1 MTSATTIRSFA
12 RLRSRCVAAL
22 VLLSAL
28 PAFLPL
34 ASAQTYT
41 IHGNTPGF
49 IQKSQDLGAVDPS
62 SVISVTAWLKLH
74 NEGKLDK

>member
-1 MTSATTIRSFA
+1 MTVTPATRSFA
-12 RLRSRCVAAL
+12 GLPSRYVAAL

-28 PAFLPL
+28 SAFLPL

-49 IQKSQDLGAVDPS
+49 VQKATDLGAVDPS
-62 SVISVTAWLKLH
+62 SVISVTA
-74 NEGKLDK
+74 

>member
-12 RLRSRCVAAL
+12 GLLSRFVATL

-28 PAFLPL
+28 AAFLPL

-41 IHGNTPGF
+41 IRGNTPGF
-49 IQKSQDLGAVDPS
+49 IQKSQDHRSGGSIQRDLGHGLAKAS
-62 SVISVTAWLKLH
+62 
-74 NEGKLDK
+74 